1 MSTILNKLD
10 KEKHIEGF
18 DKPSLNILN
27 NINSIDKTNII
38 WNIIEK
44 LELTTLIF
52 TRKKCKGAFIRDM
65 LKNKMNI
72 EDNRL
77 NTLDLSA
84 DEWQKLSDIIC
95 ELAYKPIYT
104 VSYDYRNIFSIE
116 KHCKS
121 LKSNKGLDLAI
132 IEFPQ
137 YWYNSQKENIKKKLI
152 ALAMELSIAIVLLNV
167 EVENEKE

>member
-1 MSTILNKLD
+1 MKNKIKGLDLLLNND
-10 KEKHIEGF
+10 F
-18 DKPSLNILN
+18 TKPYMQIFN

-38 WNIIEK
+38 WNIIEN

-72 EDNRL
+72 SDNKF

-84 DEWQKLSDIIC
+84 NEWQELANIIC

-121 LKSNKGLDLAI
+121 LKSNKELDLAI

-137 YWYNSQKENIKKKLI
+137 YFYNFEKENIKRTLI
-152 ALAMELSIAIVLLNV
+152 TLAEELNIVIVVLNV
-167 EVENEKE
+167 EVENENE

>member
-1 MSTILNKLD
+1 MKNKIKGLDLLLNND
-10 KEKHIEGF
+10 F
-18 DKPSLNILN
+18 TKPYVQIFN

-38 WNIIEK
+38 WNIIEN

-52 TRKKCKGAFIRDM
+52 TRKKCKGAFIRDL

-72 EDNRL
+72 SDNKF
-77 NTLDLSA
+77 NTLYLSA
-84 DEWQKLSDIIC
+84 NEWQELANIIC

-121 LKSNKGLDLAI
+121 LKSNKELDLAI

-137 YWYNSQKENIKKKLI
+137 YFYNSEKENIKKNLI
-152 ALAMELSIAIVLLNV
+152 TLAEELNIVIVVLNV
-167 EVENEKE
+167 EVENENE

>member
-1 MSTILNKLD
+1 MKNKIKGLDLLLNND
-10 KEKHIEGF
+10 F
-18 DKPSLNILN
+18 TKPYVQIFN

-38 WNIIEK
+38 WNIIEN

-72 EDNRL
+72 SDNKF

-84 DEWQKLSDIIC
+84 NEWQELSNIIC
-95 ELAYKPIYT
+95 KLAYKPIYT
-104 VSYDYRNIFSIE
+104 VSYDYKNISSIE
-116 KHCKS
+116 QHCKS
-121 LKSNKGLDLAI
+121 LKECKNLDLVI
-132 IEFPQ
+132 IDFSQ
-137 YWYNSQKENIKKKLI
+137 YWYNSQKEYIKKRLVAI
-152 ALAMELSIAIVLLNV
+152 AEELNIAIILLNI

>member
-1 MSTILNKLD
+1 MKNKIKGLDLLLNNN
-10 KEKHIEGF
+10 F
-18 DKPSLNILN
+18 TKPYVQIFN

-38 WNIIEK
+38 WNIIEN

-52 TRKKCKGAFIRDM
+52 TRKKCKGTFIRDL

-72 EDNRL
+72 SDNKF

-84 DEWQKLSDIIC
+84 NEWQELANIIC

-104 VSYDYRNIFSIE
+104 VSYDYRNMFSIE

-121 LKSNKGLDLAI
+121 LKSNKELDLAI

-137 YWYNSQKENIKKKLI
+137 YFYNFEKENIKKTLI
-152 ALAMELSIAIVLLNV
+152 TLAEELNIVIVVLNV
-167 EVENEKE
+167 EVENENE

>member
-1 MSTILNKLD
+1 MKNKIKGLDLLLNNN
-10 KEKHIEGF
+10 F
-18 DKPSLNILN
+18 TKPYVQIFN

-38 WNIIEK
+38 WNIIEN

-52 TRKKCKGAFIRDM
+52 TRKKCKGAFIRDL

-72 EDNRL
+72 SDNKF

-84 DEWQKLSDIIC
+84 NEWQELANIIC

-121 LKSNKGLDLAI
+121 LKSNKELDLAI

-137 YWYNSQKENIKKKLI
+137 YFYNSEKENIKKNLI
-152 ALAMELSIAIVLLNV
+152 TLAEELNIVIVVLNV
-167 EVENEKE
+167 EVENENE

>member
-1 MSTILNKLD
+1 MKNKIKGLDSLLNKDFSKPSVETFNNISTID
-10 KEKHIEGF
+10 KI
-18 DKPSLNILN
+18 
-27 NINSIDKTNII
+27 NII
-38 WNIIEK
+38 WSIIEK
-44 LELTTLIF
+44 LERTTLIF
-52 TRKKCKGAFIRDM
+52 TYKKYVGAFINDM
-65 LKNKMNI
+65 LKSKMNI

-84 DEWQKLSDIIC
+84 NEWQELSDIFC
-95 ELAYKPIYT
+95 KLVCKPIYM
-104 VSYDYRNIFSIE
+104 VSYNYRNIYPIE

-152 ALAMELSIAIVLLNV
+152 ALAMELNIAIVLLNV

>member
-1 MSTILNKLD
+1 MKNKIKGLDLLLNND
-10 KEKHIEGF
+10 F
-18 DKPSLNILN
+18 TKPYVQIFN

-38 WNIIEK
+38 WNIIEN

-72 EDNRL
+72 SDNKF

-84 DEWQKLSDIIC
+84 NEWQELSNIIY
-95 ELAYKPIYT
+95 ELACKPIYT

-121 LKSNKGLDLAI
+121 LKSNKELDLAI
-132 IEFPQ
+132 IGFPQ
-137 YWYNSQKENIKKKLI
+137 YFYNFEKENIKKTLI
-152 ALAMELSIAIVLLNV
+152 TLAEELNIVIVVLNV
-167 EVENEKE
+167 EVENENE

>member
-1 MSTILNKLD
+1 MKNKIKGLDLLLNNN
-10 KEKHIEGF
+10 F
-18 DKPSLNILN
+18 TKPYVQIFN

-38 WNIIEK
+38 WNIIEN

-52 TRKKCKGAFIRDM
+52 TRKKCKGAFIRDL

-72 EDNRL
+72 SDNKF

-84 DEWQKLSDIIC
+84 NEWQELANIIC

-121 LKSNKGLDLAI
+121 LKSNKELDLAI

-137 YWYNSQKENIKKKLI
+137 YFYNFEKENIKKTLI
-152 ALAMELSIAIVLLNV
+152 NLAEELNIVIVVLNV
-167 EVENEKE
+167 EVENENE

>member
-1 MSTILNKLD
+1 MKNKIKGLDLLLNKDFSKPSVETFNNISTID
-10 KEKHIEGF
+10 KI
-18 DKPSLNILN
+18 
-27 NINSIDKTNII
+27 NII
-38 WNIIEK
+38 WSIIEK
-44 LELTTLIF
+44 LEITTLIL
-52 TRKKCKGAFIRDM
+52 TYKKCKGAFIRDL

-72 EDNRL
+72 SDNKF

-84 DEWQKLSDIIC
+84 NEWQELANIIC

-121 LKSNKGLDLAI
+121 LKSNKELDLAI

-137 YWYNSQKENIKKKLI
+137 YFYNSEKENIKKTLI
-152 ALAMELSIAIVLLNV
+152 TLAEELNIVIVVLNV
-167 EVENEKE
+167 EVENENE

>member
-1 MSTILNKLD
+1 MKNKIKGLDLLLNND
-10 KEKHIEGF
+10 F
-18 DKPSLNILN
+18 TKPYVQIFN

-38 WNIIEK
+38 WNIIEN

-72 EDNRL
+72 SDNKF

-84 DEWQKLSDIIC
+84 NEWQELANIIC

-104 VSYDYRNIFSIE
+104 VSYNYRNIFSIE

-121 LKSNKGLDLAI
+121 LKSNKELDLAI

-137 YWYNSQKENIKKKLI
+137 YFYNFEKENIKKTLI
-152 ALAMELSIAIVLLNV
+152 TLAEELNIVIVVLNV
-167 EVENEKE
+167 EVENENE